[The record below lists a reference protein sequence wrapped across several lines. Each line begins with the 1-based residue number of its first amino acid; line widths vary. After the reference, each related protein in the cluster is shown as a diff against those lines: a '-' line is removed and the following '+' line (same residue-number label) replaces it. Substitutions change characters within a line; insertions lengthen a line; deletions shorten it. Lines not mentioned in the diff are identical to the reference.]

1 MAQGQNLDNQD
12 ILLAGTNTGAIAL
25 SVNGQSWSC
34 SDSGLSRVNT
44 LQWVHVTGQ
53 DAFFVAAGYG
63 GSLMA
68 ISRDGTEWIPVNVL
82 TNTFSGIEIHA
93 VTHNDSILIA
103 GGDGGCT
110 TVIDM
115 QHLHNLLR
123 EKDNTEQR
131 SPLFR
136 VPLIEAAGYAQ
147 AYIKAD

>member
-1 MAQGQNLDNQD
+1 
-12 ILLAGTNTGAIAL
+12 
-25 SVNGQSWSC
+25 
-34 SDSGLSRVNT
+34 
-44 LQWVHVTGQ
+44 
-53 DAFFVAAGYG
+53 
-63 GSLMA
+63 MA
-68 ISRDGTEWIPVNVL
+68 ISRDGTEWIPVDVL

-136 VPLIEAAGYAQ
+136 VPFIEAAGYAQ